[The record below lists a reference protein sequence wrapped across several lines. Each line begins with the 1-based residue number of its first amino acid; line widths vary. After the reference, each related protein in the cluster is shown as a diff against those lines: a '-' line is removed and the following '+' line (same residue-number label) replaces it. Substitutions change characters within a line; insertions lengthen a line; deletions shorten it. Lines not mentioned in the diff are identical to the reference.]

1 MEHHS
6 NIVPWQMV
14 CEQTGATLRV
24 VPIDER
30 GELRMD
36 EFDAPA
42 DRRARGSSR

>member
-6 NIVPWQMV
+6 NIVPWQLV

-30 GELRMD
+30 ASCGMD
-36 EFDAPA
+36 EFDACSPSA
-42 DRRARGSSR
+42 RASSR